1 MVCGGPA
8 SLVEKWLTPA
18 PRRIPIHPA
27 ASALGARLAVRPLDD
42 PVRPMF
48 GAKVGLARLHPAAD
62 RDARL
67 AHARWRARDER
78 MPVEQV
84 FALGD
89 EPVGARH
96 REPGEF
102 ANRGRRQSHA
112 VGNPG
117 VAALVIEAAAGLAVE
132 QPAADVGE
140 MNLAI
145 LVLELDEAAAAAAI
159 AQALPFGEAHLV
171 ERLGPPEW
179 LGLLVLRGHALWLKA
194 FRCGRPQFR
203 PRRPA
208 RARAWARA
216 LRSSLSQAA
225 LMRQSAIS
233 RRNGLSPPAAR
244 ECGRSSGGARKAPV
258 RKQT

>member
-18 PRRIPIHPA
+18 PRRVPIHPA

-48 GAKVGLARLHPAAD
+48 GAKVGLARLHPPAD

-67 AHARWRARDER
+67 PYAQWRTRDER

-89 EPVGARH
+89 EPIGARH

-117 VAALVIEAAAGLAVE
+117 VAALV
-132 QPAADVGE
+132 
-140 MNLAI
+140 
-145 LVLELDEAAAAAAI
+145 LELDEATAAAAI

-171 ERLGPPEW
+171 ERLRPPEW
-179 LGLLVLRGHALWLKA
+179 LGLLVLRGHALWPKA